1 MSFDLNKEWKFE
13 ETFPTVSAYV
23 TTYNCIKGN
32 YPFREA
38 IKSFYWAD
46 EIVVVDGGSTDGTR
60 EALDEIEDIGILNGG
75 SPKIKVYDIPLSE
88 NPGKDGELK
97 AMARAM
103 CSSEYLIQFDSDEIC
118 VGDINHWKRLA
129 KNFRSDQQMLNMLVL
144 EPLGEIT
151 NLRINNSH
159 NNLKWRLSRNLPE
172 ITHGIPAEDR
182 QEIDGKVFSKG
193 GSDGCFPIHIVTEKL
208 IPTWTRSIEMVASDL
223 KRGDDK
229 EGYKQ
234 YISELIEKQTPMVLH
249 LGHMNLESKIK
260 LYLASW
266 HNWWC
271 DLYGKDAA
279 DSANNQYFPGVK
291 IEDVTESM
299 IEAKVKELVATTE
312 SVTIPQ
318 IEGLCPPFPKSV

>member
-1 MSFDLNKEWKFE
+1 MSFELNKNWEFK
-13 ETFPTVSAYV
+13 ETFPTISAYV
-23 TTYNCIKGN
+23 TTYNCVKGR
-32 YPFREA
+32 YPVLEA
-38 IKSFYWAD
+38 IRSFLWVD
-46 EIVVVDGGSTDGTR
+46 ELVVCDGGSTDGTR
-60 EALDEIEDIGILNGG
+60 EVLEDMAKTIPNL
-75 SPKIKVYDIPLSE
+75 KIYDIPLSE

-118 VGDINHWKRLA
+118 VGDITHWRRLA

-144 EPLGEIT
+144 EPLGKIT
-151 NLRINNSH
+151 NLRTNNSH
-159 NNLKWRLSRNLPE
+159 NNLKWRMSRNLPE

-182 QEIDGKVFSKG
+182 QEVDGKVFSKG

-208 IPTWTRSIEMVASDL
+208 IPTWTRSIEMIASDL
-223 KRGDDK
+223 KRSDDK
-229 EGYKQ
+229 EGYIQ

-260 LYLASW
+260 LYLTSW

-279 DSANNQYFPGVK
+279 DPKNNQYFPGVK

-299 IEAKVKELVATTE
+299 IEAKVFNLIATTE

-318 IEGLCPPFPKSV
+318 IEGLCPSFPKSV